1 MSRLTD
7 LALKDAEECLS
18 KSSLN
23 LYQIKIAIE
32 STMRNLQEECSLLNS
47 LVNTLQGETDEE
59 KEANSKLLAKLN
71 SAVEINRKMYTEN
84 MKALDQVQLATTL
97 SSRADRWIGAVAEDL
112 KK

>member
-18 KSSLN
+18 QSSLN
-23 LYQIKIAIE
+23 LYHIKNTIE

-47 LVNTLQGETDEE
+47 LVNTFQGETDEE